1 LNRQGLR
8 KKAPSLDA
16 KMIFKKLIDIDAA
29 ERFIL
34 CLEVIAMEYTVNKLA
49 RMSGVSTRTLRYYDQ
64 IGLLSP
70 GRVASNGYRIYGPA
84 QVDLLQ
90 QILFF
95 RELGFELDTIKR
107 IVGAPGFD
115 CDAALESHLAAL
127 LKRREQID
135 VLIAD
140 VQKTIR
146 TRKGETVMS
155 DEEKFEGFK
164 QKLID
169 ENERKYGA
177 EVRGKYGD
185 AAADTAN
192 AKLKGMTKEQYD
204 AMEKLSGEVNEA
216 LRAAVTEGDPA
227 GELAQKA
234 CDLHRQWLCQHW
246 PEGMYSKQAHL
257 NLAEMYCADERFKV
271 YYNAI
276 APGCAEFLRD
286 ALAVYCK

>member
-1 LNRQGLR
+1 
-8 KKAPSLDA
+8 
-16 KMIFKKLIDIDAA
+16 
-29 ERFIL
+29 
-34 CLEVIAMEYTVNKLA
+34 MEYTVNKLA
-49 RMSGVSTRTLRYYDQ
+49 RISGVSTRTLRYYDQ

-70 GRVASNGYRIYGPA
+70 GRVASNGYRIYGSA

-107 IVGAPGFD
+107 IVGAPDFD

-127 LKRREQID
+127 LKRREQIET
-135 VLIAD
+135 LILG

-164 QKLID
+164 QELID

-185 AAADTAN
+185 AAADASN
-192 AKLKGMTKEQYD
+192 ARIKGMTKEQY
-204 AMEKLSGEVNEA
+204 AAAEKLSKEVNET
-216 LRAAVTEGDPA
+216 LRAAFEQGDPA

-234 CDLHRQWLCQHW
+234 CDLHRQWLCVYW
-246 PEGMYSKQAHL
+246 PDGMYSKEAHL
-257 NLAEMYCADERFKV
+257 GLGKMYCEDERFKA
-271 YYNAI
+271 YYDAI

>member
-1 LNRQGLR
+1 
-8 KKAPSLDA
+8 
-16 KMIFKKLIDIDAA
+16 MVDIDAA

-90 QILFF
+90 KILFF

-107 IVGAPGFD
+107 IVGAPDFD

-127 LKRREQID
+127 LKRREQIET
-135 VLIAD
+135 LIAG
-140 VQKTIR
+140 VQKTILV
-146 TRKGETVMS
+146 RKGETVMS
-155 DEEKFEGFK
+155 DEEKFKGFK

-169 ENERKYGA
+169 ENERNYGA
-177 EVRGKYGD
+177 EVREKYGE
-185 AAADTAN
+185 AAADAAN

-204 AMEKLSGEVNEA
+204 AMEKLSEEVNET
-216 LRAAVTEGDPA
+216 LRAAFAEGDPA

-234 CDLHRQWLCQHW
+234 CDLHRQWLCLHW

-257 NLAEMYCADERFKV
+257 NMAEMYCADERFKA
-271 YYNAI
+271 YYDAI
-276 APGCAEFLRD
+276 TPGCTEFLRD
-286 ALAVYCK
+286 ALAIYCK